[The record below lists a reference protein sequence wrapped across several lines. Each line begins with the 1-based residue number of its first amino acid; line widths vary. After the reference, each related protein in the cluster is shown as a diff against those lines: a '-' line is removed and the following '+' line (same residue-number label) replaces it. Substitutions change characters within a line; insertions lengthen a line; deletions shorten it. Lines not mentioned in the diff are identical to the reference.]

1 MANARNA
8 ANPSPASGTNLV
20 SVSVSASGLKTSL
33 EAGSTI
39 TIAGLGDSL
48 TQGWMVKKGFFDRF
62 CDRLAETYPRA
73 KIHRI
78 NAGIPGDTAA
88 GGLYRLDG
96 LISQSPDWVV
106 IQFAL
111 NDCYSGVDVSEFE
124 SSIESIAK
132 KLLKKEINPIL
143 ATSCPV
149 MDSGFMEATDLFYSA
164 IAEVGQ
170 RLSVPVARLDEY
182 WTKNQPARPEALFQ
196 WDGVHPTDAGHTLMA
211 EGLLK
216 LVTTGG

>member
-1 MANARNA
+1 M
-8 ANPSPASGTNLV
+8 SD
-20 SVSVSASGLKTSL
+20 LKKSL
-33 EAGSTI
+33 EDGSAI

-62 CDRLAETYPRA
+62 CDRLSEKYPRA
-73 KIHRI
+73 KIKRI

-88 GGLYRLDG
+88 GGLYRLDR

-111 NDCYSGVDVSEFE
+111 NDCYSGVDVAEFE
-124 SSIESIAK
+124 QNIESIAR
-132 KLLKKEINPIL
+132 KLLDNQINPIL

-149 MDSGFMEATDLFYSA
+149 LDSGFLDAADLFYSA
-164 IAEVGQ
+164 IAEVGD
-170 RLSVPVARLDEY
+170 RLKVPVARLDEY
-182 WTKNQPARPEALFQ
+182 WLQNQPPRSEALFQ
-196 WDGVHPTDAGHTLMA
+196 WDGVHPTDEGHALMA

-216 LVTTGG
+216 LVT

>member
-1 MANARNA
+1 MRQMRQDR
-8 ANPSPASGTNLV
+8 PRCLDLILV
-20 SVSVSASGLKTSL
+20 PVPDLRTSL
-33 EAGSTI
+33 ESGSELTL
-39 TIAGLGDSL
+39 AGLGDSL

-62 CDRLAETYPRA
+62 CDRLSEKFPRA

-96 LISQSPDWVV
+96 LIAQSPDWVV

-111 NDCYSGVDVSEFE
+111 NDCYSGIDVSEFE
-124 SSIESIAK
+124 QNIESIAK
-132 KLLKKEINPIL
+132 RLLKKKIKPIL
-143 ATSCPV
+143 VTSCPV
-149 MDSGFMEATDLFYSA
+149 MDSGFMEAADLFYSA

-182 WTKNQPARPEALFQ
+182 WTKNQPARTEALYQ
-196 WDGVHPTDAGHTLMA
+196 WDGVHPTDAGHALMA

-216 LVTTGG
+216 LITAGG